1 MEHARTLG
9 RVLFADDD
17 LLLRKMVRFILM
29 ESGYEVSVADGAAAA
44 MHLLEQEEV
53 HLIILDVGM
62 AGTNGLDCCRQLRAR
77 GATQPVLFLSGHK
90 DLADKVAGFEV
101 GGDDYLA
108 KPFEPRELLARVR
121 ALLSRQ
127 FWGTAQPAGNL
138 VHFDALTLD
147 VTNLAAHLPDGRVV
161 ALTPTELRV
170 LQYLLINAGR
180 VVPRERIL
188 QAGWGYNYESASNQ
202 VDVYIRRLRR
212 KIEGHGSAAA
222 IQTVRGLGYRVVV
235 GSAPTPLEPV
245 VSSRSE
251 SPTPSAFQ
259 SG

>member
-1 MEHARTLG
+1 MEHARSLG
-9 RVLFADDD
+9 RVLFVDDD
-17 LLLRKMVRFILM
+17 LLLRKMVRFILV
-29 ESGYEVSVADGAAAA
+29 ESGYEVAVADSAAAA
-44 MHLLEQEEV
+44 MHLLEHEEV

-62 AGTNGLDCCRQLRAR
+62 AGTSGLDCCRQLRAR

-127 FWGTAQPAGNL
+127 FWGTAQPAGNVVCFGEL
-138 VHFDALTLD
+138 PLD

-161 ALTPTELRV
+161 SLTPTELRV
-170 LQYLLINAGR
+170 LQYLMVNAGR
-180 VVPRERIL
+180 VVPRDRIL

-202 VDVYIRRLRR
+202 VDVYIRRIRR

-235 GSAPTPLEPV
+235 GSAACPMETALPP
-245 VSSRSE
+245 R
-251 SPTPSAFQ
+251 Q
-259 SG
+259 